1 MFKFIHFFY
10 HLYTINAVQNKLAR
24 SIQFTIKT
32 MKITLIPLLLLSVLG
47 IKSLLEGA
55 YDSPHQVVDT
65 SGNILRVGANYYIIP
80 NPTTKCSI
88 FSKYKGNNGL
98 VLAKVAANKTFPLDV
113 LVVEGQQLGQP
124 LTFTPIHDQKK
135 GAPVRVSTDLNI
147 EFSMQ
152 TSCSQSNVW
161 KIDHFDRA
169 TRKWFVTTGG
179 VVGHPSWRTISNWF
193 KIEKYDGDYKLVS
206 CPTFCAYCKVQCRD
220 IGVYEDQNG
229 NKRLALTDAPY
240 KVRFQKA

>member
-80 NPTTKCSI
+80 NPTTKC
-88 FSKYKGNNGL
+88 
-98 VLAKVAANKTFPLDV
+98 
-113 LVVEGQQLGQP
+113 
-124 LTFTPIHDQKK
+124 
-135 GAPVRVSTDLNI
+135 
-147 EFSMQ
+147 
-152 TSCSQSNVW
+152 
-161 KIDHFDRA
+161 
-169 TRKWFVTTGG
+169 
-179 VVGHPSWRTISNWF
+179 
-193 KIEKYDGDYKLVS
+193 
-206 CPTFCAYCKVQCRD
+206 
-220 IGVYEDQNG
+220 
-229 NKRLALTDAPY
+229 
-240 KVRFQKA
+240 